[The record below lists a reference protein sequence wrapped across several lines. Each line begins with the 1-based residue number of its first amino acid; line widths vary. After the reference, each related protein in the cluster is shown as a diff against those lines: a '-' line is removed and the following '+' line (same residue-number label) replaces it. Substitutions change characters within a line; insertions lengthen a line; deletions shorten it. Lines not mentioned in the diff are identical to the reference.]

1 MTEKIIICLHSLF
14 KLALFYAWGAV
25 IAIALFTLFYI
36 ALA

>member
-1 MTEKIIICLHSLF
+1 MIEKLKIFFQSLF